1 MQSPTFEISIGTNM
15 DGMYL
20 IAIPMEIAKP
30 FVENKHKRVRVVA
43 SFEDRSIEIY
53 AALLK
58 RKNAYFMMFGKKNQ
72 KALGIFPNDYFQLQ
86 LFEDTSKYGVA
97 VPEEFDA
104 VMLSDYDAYNIF
116 EGLTDGKKRGIIYMI
131 TRYKNSQTKIDK
143 TLLLCENLKR
153 GIRDNKELLK
163 PF

>member
-1 MQSPTFEISIGTNM
+1 MQSPSFEVSIGKNAN
-15 DGMYL
+15 GMHL
-20 IAIPMEIAKP
+20 IAIPFEIAKP
-30 FVENKHKRVRVVA
+30 FVEKKHKRVRVVA
-43 SFEDRSIEIY
+43 CFEDKSIEIY

-58 RKNAYFMMFGKKNQ
+58 RKGAYLIMFGKKNQ
-72 KALGIFPNDYFQLQ
+72 KALGLFPNDYFQLQ

-104 VMLSDYDAYNIF
+104 VMLSDYDAYTIF
-116 EGLTDGKKRGIIYMI
+116 ESLTDGKKRGIIYMI

-153 GIRDNKELLK
+153 GIRDNRKLLK
-163 PF
+163 EF